1 MIGGHLAAS
10 PKASPDKINSAGA
23 TASRRSRPPITT
35 HILDVA
41 QGCPASGVEV
51 HLEMWRGAGHPP
63 FKGSGA
69 GEWAPQGSSVTDSD
83 GRSGALMGIV
93 DHIPPGVYR
102 ISFNT
107 GKYIPSGFF
116 PYVSIV
122 FEVRESQRSE
132 HFHVPLL
139 LSPFS
144 FSTYR
149 GS

>member
-1 MIGGHLAAS
+1 MNVIGAHL
-10 PKASPDKINSAGA
+10 
-23 TASRRSRPPITT
+23 TASDASTGKPTPTLARTRPPITT
-35 HILDVA
+35 HVLDTA
-41 QGCPASGVEV
+41 RGCPASGIEV
-51 HLEMWRGAGHPP
+51 RLETWDGNHPP
-63 FKGSGA
+63 SVFNEVELGH
-69 GEWAPQGSSVTDSD
+69 WRIQGSSVTDKD
-83 GRSGALMGIV
+83 GRSGQLISMI
-93 DHIPPGVYR
+93 DSLNPGTYR

-107 GKYIPSGFF
+107 GKYNPSGFY

-122 FEVRESQRSE
+122 FEVRELQKLE